1 MQQELRQ
8 NNGPSPARRT
18 GSLRFPK
25 TAGLTIHKRK
35 AEEEITPTRRHIK
48 IQSDSHGTLR
58 LTTHALAIPNAVPK
72 TPTVQHNVAD
82 DFSHSMI
89 PKCEDR
95 LPPEVDLGLLDI
107 QPRQT
112 MDSVRSIQA
121 GHDTLLIRF
130 KDFPLLAWSRLD
142 REDYLS
148 ELLRLEGRCGV
159 SENCL
164 SCRRQPA
171 QFRCDDCF
179 GLGMYC
185 QECVVVRHGNN
196 PLHRLK
202 VRYNIGIN
210 YIELTPVKEMEWYI
224 L

>member
-112 MDSVRSIQA
+112 MDS
-121 GHDTLLIRF
+121 
-130 KDFPLLAWSRLD
+130 DFPLLAWSRLD

-148 ELLRLEGRCGV
+148 ELLRLEGRCGI

-164 SCRRQPA
+164 SCRRHPA
-171 QFRCDDCF
+171 RFRCNNCF
-179 GLGMYC
+179 GRT
-185 QECVVVRHGNN
+185 VRNA
-196 PLHRLK
+196 
-202 VRYNIGIN
+202 
-210 YIELTPVKEMEWYI
+210 
-224 L
+224 

>member
-1 MQQELRQ
+1 MQQESCQSQ
-8 NNGPSPARRT
+8 NNGPSPTRRT
-18 GSLRFPK
+18 GSLRFTK

-58 LTTHALAIPNAVPK
+58 LTTHTLAIPNAVPK
-72 TPTVQHNVAD
+72 IPTEQHNNAD
-82 DFSHSMI
+82 HFSHSVI

-95 LPPEVDLGLLDI
+95 LPPEVDLGLLDM
-107 QPRQT
+107 QPRQK
-112 MDSVRSIQA
+112 MDSVRSVHA
-121 GHDTLLIRF
+121 GQDTLLIRF
-130 KDFPLLAWSRLD
+130 KDFPLLAWLRLD

-159 SENCL
+159 SEDCM

-171 QFRCDDCF
+171 RFRCDDCF
-179 GLGMYC
+179 DLGMYC
-185 QECVVVRHGNN
+185 QECVVVCHGNN

-202 VRYNIGIN
+202 VR
-210 YIELTPVKEMEWYI
+210 
-224 L
+224 